1 MKGNISI
8 SDFINDVK
16 KELTQSQKENAFF
29 NLKEVNLE
37 ITFIL
42 DASADTKGNLF
53 VVEAGGEM
61 NASQTHKVT
70 LKLDPTP
77 HDVSFVGGVAS
88 TQFTK

>member
-8 SDFINDVK
+8 GDFIKDVK

-42 DASADTKGNLF
+42 DASEDTKGKLF
-53 VVEAGGEM
+53 VVEAGETM

-70 LKLDPTP
+70 LKLDPTA
-77 HDVSFVGGVAS
+77 HDALYERKFVE
-88 TQFTK
+88 